1 MTTVRMAVPRKGRPL
16 EAVLERIASRT
27 GRTGLADE
35 IISTLRYE
43 KAIAK
48 GDQQPD
54 APVYDRLASYS
65 DQSDPTAP
73 EYTLMR
79 DDRQGMPRRIVFD
92 SVMIPTDTES
102 CNSLPPYWTR
112 VGFQGTNRRR
122 IPCSSE
128 NSYNF
133 PYESVDLK
141 LIGREEPFRALR
153 KHEFALGFD
162 SADLVLEEVVRLE
175 PEPLTDL
182 AALNER
188 IDPLDTD
195 VRVHTGL
202 GDTVYHTLLATP
214 AVADTQ
220 DADLTREFVA
230 DYAGDLAISPRYER
244 LVTAVLGTAA
254 VEGID
259 FRHPDRD
266 RTEEDLVAEV
276 GLGVYITVSGS
287 TAREHGL
294 LVGDRLFP
302 SETVLLENE
311 AEMTGHAE
319 RAVDLVDGADID
331 TVLAIQ

>member
-27 GRTGLADE
+27 GRTGLADG

-43 KAIAK
+43 KALAK

-65 DQSDPTAP
+65 DAADPTAP
-73 EYTLMR
+73 EYTLVR
-79 DDRQGMPRRIVFD
+79 DDREGMPRRIVFD
-92 SVMIPTDTES
+92 SVTIPT
-102 CNSLPPYWTR
+102 
-112 VGFQGTNRRR
+112 
-122 IPCSSE
+122 
-128 NSYNF
+128 
-133 PYESVDLK
+133 ESVDLE
-141 LIGREEPFRALR
+141 LVGREEPFRALR

-162 SADLVLEEVVRLE
+162 SADLVSEEVVGLE

-182 AALNER
+182 AALNDR
-188 IDPLDTD
+188 IDPRDTD

-214 AVADTQ
+214 DVADEL

-230 DYAGDLAISPRYER
+230 DYAGELAISPRYER
-244 LVTAVLGTAA
+244 LVTAVLGTDA
-254 VEGID
+254 VEEID
-259 FRHPDRD
+259 FRYPGRD

-294 LVGDRLFP
+294 LVGERLFP
-302 SETVLLENE
+302 SETVLLENG
-311 AEMTGHAE
+311 AEMTDRAT

-331 TVLAIQ
+331 TAISLR

>member
-27 GRTGLADE
+27 GRTALADE

-48 GDQQPD
+48 GSQQSD
-54 APVYDRLASYS
+54 EPVYERLSTYS
-65 DQSDPTAP
+65 DATDPTAP

-79 DDRQGMPRRIVFD
+79 DDRQSMPRRIVFD
-92 SVMIPTDTES
+92 SVRIPTET
-102 CNSLPPYWTR
+102 
-112 VGFQGTNRRR
+112 
-122 IPCSSE
+122 
-128 NSYNF
+128 
-133 PYESVDLK
+133 VDLE

-162 SADLVLEEVVRLE
+162 SADLVLEEVVGLE

-214 AVADTQ
+214 GVADTQ

-230 DYAGDLAISPRYER
+230 DYAGELAISPRYER
-244 LVTAVLGTAA
+244 LVTAVLGTDAI
-254 VEGID
+254 EGID
-259 FRHPDRD
+259 FRYPGRD
-266 RTEEDLVAEV
+266 RAEEDVVSEV

-287 TAREHGL
+287 TARDHGL

-302 SETVLLENE
+302 SETVLLENA
-311 AEMTGHAE
+311 AEMTAHAE
-319 RAVDLVDGADID
+319 RAVDLVDGADIE
-331 TVLAIQ
+331 TALAIQ